1 MKWIKYTVT
10 TTNEAVDFISNLF
23 DEIGIEGIEIEDHVP
38 LTESEKKQMY
48 VDILPDLGNDDGI
61 AKVSFYLEPEQDQEE
76 MLTKVREGLEELR
89 LFVNVGDGSIVKSQ
103 TEDKDWINNWKTYF
117 KPFRID
123 DSIVIKPTWEE
134 LTDVKDTD
142 MVIEIDPGLA
152 FGTGSH
158 ETTKLC
164 ILSLKKYLKPDTELL
179 DVGSG
184 SGILSIVGR
193 KLGAK
198 KVLGVDIDEMATKT
212 AFENAEVNHL
222 AVGDG
227 LQFMTGNMLADDK
240 LCKELGEGE
249 YDIAVANIL
258 ADVII
263 PLSGII
269 GYNIKPE
276 GLFICSG
283 IIDTKIDAVTEAL
296 EKNKFEILEIN
307 RMKDWAA
314 FVAKKQK

>member
-1 MKWIKYTVT
+1 MKWLKYTVT

-38 LTESEKKQMY
+38 LTEKEKKQMY

-61 AKVSFYLEPEQDQEE
+61 SKVSFYLEPEQNQEE
-76 MLTKVREGLEELR
+76 ILNKVREGLEELK
-89 LFVNVGDGSIVKSQ
+89 LFINVGAGTIEASS

-117 KPFRID
+117 RPFRID

-134 LTDVKDTD
+134 LTDVIEHD

-164 ILSLKKYLKPDTELL
+164 ILSLKKYLQSHMKLL

-184 SGILSIVGR
+184 SGILSIVGK
-193 KLGAK
+193 KLGADE
-198 KVLGVDIDEMATKT
+198 VLGIDIDEVATKT
-212 AFENAEVNHL
+212 ALENAEVNHL
-222 AVGDG
+222 SINDKFSF
-227 LQFMTGNMLADDK
+227 QTGNLLADDK
-240 LCKELGEGE
+240 LTKKIGEGK

-263 PLSGII
+263 PLSNII

-283 IIDTKIDAVTEAL
+283 IIDTKIDAVKEAL
-296 EKNKFEILEIN
+296 IKNNFEILEIN

-314 FVAKKQK
+314 FVAKKTK